1 MYFRFKVG
9 SPKTRMELKMKR
21 IDVQVFALATMLA
34 VVLAL
39 SSSVCAQN
47 ASETLYKSKCA
58 ACHGADG
65 TGSATG
71 KKMGVHDFTTADVQK
86 MSDAELTDVITN
98 GKNKMPKYG
107 SLKSEDIKGLV
118 AYIRTLKK

>member
-1 MYFRFKVG
+1 
-9 SPKTRMELKMKR
+9 MKR
-21 IDVQVFALATMLA
+21 IDFQVFAVAVALV
-34 VVLAL
+34 VVLTL
-39 SSSVCAQN
+39 SLSARAQN
-47 ASETLYKSKCA
+47 GSETLYKSKCA

-65 TGSATG
+65 SGSAMG
-71 KKMGVHDFTTADVQK
+71 KKLGAHDFQTADVQK

-107 SLKSEDIKGLV
+107 SLKAEDIKGLV